1 MNQLQTFNH
10 SMFGELPVMT
20 INGVEWFGAT
30 EAAKALSFSNPYTAI
45 SNHVDEDDLTD
56 QEVIDRLG
64 RKQCKKFVNESG
76 LYSLIFGAA
85 RQGNNLKIKEEAKQ
99 FKRWV
104 TSEVLPS
111 IRKNGGY
118 IMTDEHDD
126 DASIMAKALLVAHK
140 TIERNR
146 REKLMLEEQIKQD
159 QPYTNFG
166 KIVSNS
172 NGAISVGAFAKMLY
186 DQHGLKIGRNKM
198 FDWLRDNG
206 YLMKG
211 GREHNNPKQIYI
223 QQGWFEVKPTIVSRT
238 EGDVERLTTLIT
250 GKGQVKLAELLL
262 KQRKVVS

>member
-1 MNQLQTFNH
+1 MNQLQIFNH
-10 SMFGELPVMT
+10 SMFGELPVM
-20 INGVEWFGAT
+20 IVNGVEWFGAS
-30 EAAKALSFSNPYTAI
+30 EAATSLSFSNPRAAI
-45 SNHVDEDDLTD
+45 NTHVDLEDVMVHDTLTNSGT
-56 QEVIDRLG
+56 Q
-64 RKQCKKFVNESG
+64 KKKYINESG

-85 RQGNNLKIKEEAKQ
+85 RQGNNLEIKEAAKK

-159 QPYTNFG
+159 QPYTTFG

-223 QQGWFEVKPTIVSRT
+223 QQGWFEVRPTIVSRT

-250 GKGQVKLAELLL
+250 GKGQVKIAELLL
-262 KQRKVVS
+262 KEKKVVS

>member
-1 MNQLQTFNH
+1 MNHLTKVFDDH
-10 SMFGELPVMT
+10 ELTVIDDHGQPKFLLKDVCA
-20 INGVEWFGAT
+20 ILALGQVAGVKRRLDEDV
-30 EAAKALSFSNPYTAI
+30 I
-45 SNHVDEDDLTD
+45 SNHPLQTAGGT
-56 QEVIDRLG
+56 Q
-64 RKQCKKFVNESG
+64 QMTFVNEDG
-76 LYSLIFGAA
+76 LYDVILES
-85 RQGNNLKIKEEAKQ
+85 RKPEAKR
-99 FKRWV
+99 FRKWV

-111 IRKNGGY
+111 IRKHGAY
-118 IMTDEHDD
+118 ATPQ
-126 DASIMAKALLVAHK
+126 
-140 TIERNR
+140 TIENILNDPDFGIQLLTTLKEERNGR
-146 REKLMLEEQIKQD
+146 LKAEKERDQVIEQRTAEL
-159 QPYTNFG
+159 PYTNFG

-250 GKGQVKLAELLL
+250 GKGQVKIAELLL
-262 KQRKVVS
+262 KEIKVVS